1 MLSAEKS
8 NQGWVRRQLNEL
20 MVIDLGRN
28 AIMMILLLSA
38 PMLIVALVVGMVIS
52 LVQALTQINEM
63 TLSYVPKIIAVF
75 AVLAFTGPWLMS
87 TILTYTVGMFN
98 SLPNFVR

>member
-1 MLSAEKS
+1 M
-8 NQGWVRRQLNEL
+8 NEL
-20 MVIDLGRN
+20 AVIDLGRN

-38 PMLIVALVVGMVIS
+38 PMLIVALVVGLVVS

-75 AVLAFTGPWLMS
+75 AALAFAGPWLMS
-87 TILTYTVGMFN
+87 TILTYTVGMFS